1 MNCMKCGKKTK
12 DTQVFCDACLEVMAQ
27 YPVKPDVHVQLP
39 NRSPAKKA
47 SYKRPPSAE
56 EKIARLRSRIKRL
69 KVLILLL
76 TVLLSIVSA
85 TLVYLAFAHG
95 HMQWLIDLIHRNFFR

>member
-56 EKIARLRSRIKRL
+56 EQIIRLRSRIKRL

-76 TVLLSIVSA
+76 MALLGIVGVA
-85 TLVYLAFAHG
+85 LVYLAIVHG
-95 HMQWLIDLIHRNFFR
+95 HMHWLTDFIQKNLFR

>member
-39 NRSPAKKA
+39 NRSPAKK
-47 SYKRPPSAE
+47 STHKRPPSAE
-56 EKIARLRSRIKRL
+56 EQIARLRSRIKRL
-69 KVLILLL
+69 KALAIILALL
-76 TVLLSIVSA
+76 FCLVSA
-85 TLVYLAFAHG
+85 ALVHLVFT
-95 HMQWLIDLIHRNFFR
+95 QEDLNWGKNYTYVNPFD